1 MRAHTAVRKLQVV
14 EEEKNTGQT
23 GHPLLLPTTQTL
35 RSAAGRPANPAA
47 REDPGRGSARSH
59 DSSSPKPSAGL
70 TWSGTA
76 GVSCCGAS
84 GRPVPASPS
93 HSSQSPP
100 RSAAAAFNPPR
111 GRLSPPAGGAGVPGA
126 LAAERGRRPG
136 VGTELSGSAR
146 RSPCT
151 AGCSALPAHG
161 ARGRAARCLRLASSS
176 AATRSP
182 AGKRRC
188 V

>member
-14 EEEKNTGQT
+14 EEKNTGQT

-111 GRLSPPAGGAGVPGA
+111 GRLSPPAGGAGVPG
-126 LAAERGRRPG
+126 G
-136 VGTELSGSAR
+136 
-146 RSPCT
+146 
-151 AGCSALPAHG
+151 AGGG
-161 ARGRAARCLRLASSS
+161 AGPAARCGYGAEWQRTALALHCGLLCAPS
-176 AATRSP
+176 ARCP
-182 AGKRRC
+182 GKGCTVPSARF
-188 V
+188 